1 MGKTYVQ
8 YDDPAVQYGSDAIHV
23 GDIWVKTSLVET
35 WDEFKKR
42 TWATIA
48 RSKWADVFP
57 KTYTWDGK
65 EWVEIANA
73 QEQAYQATRIEQ
85 TDRKIEM
92 TATRVNFVEGKLESK
107 ITQTADAI
115 TMEVS
120 RATAAEGTL
129 GTRITQTAD
138 AITLCAT
145 VDGTRAA
152 GLSKSVK
159 TVGSYITIENKGI
172 TLASGGFIKCKADQ
186 IQIGTDASDT
196 IKQALEDL
204 DDLVDTAQSTADG
217 AATAAAT
224 ADGKAVS
231 AASAAAS
238 AASAAATADGKAV
251 AAKAAAD
258 AADAAAAA
266 ASSAAAKIVSGA
278 DGVKAKYCQL
288 IENTGI
294 TINDTTL
301 ALTASGNMHIAAGG
315 SLTIASANEG
325 YPSVISMDCTGL
337 SFASGGSI
345 SIYNTSGNNSVFIG
359 STGIHI
365 ASGGRFTLATN
376 AGIYLQSGAEFIVD
390 APNFKVRETG
400 DVIIAGSLYHH
411 GSEVLTMESMHVGS
425 TAPSDVSSGAIWIKP
440 RVGAYVL
447 YTGERVPINW
457 LTTFTG
463 SGRVA
468 APAATTY
475 QYTFTF
481 NYWIPM
487 ENEQW
492 QELHGHMD
500 AAAIQWTLTGDDGII
515 PEGGSTPA
523 TLNVYFPMLQI
534 PFVRGPITYSH
545 TINSTTWLGNG
556 YYNNIKVNGESFG
569 RSSVTG
575 QWSHMWI
582 NGGGGAGSGAVPTV
596 SQIELVAITSS
607 GGWTQA
613 DVYVKD

>member
-35 WDEFKKR
+35 WGEFKKR

-57 KTYTWDGK
+57 KTYAWDGK

-92 TATRVNFVEGKLESK
+92 TATRVNVVEGKLESK

-129 GTRITQTAD
+129 GTRITQTAE

-204 DDLVDTAQSTADG
+204 DDLVDTAQSTADD
-217 AATAAAT
+217 AASAASE
-224 ADGKAVS
+224 ADGKAGS
-231 AASAAAS
+231 AASAASEADRK
-238 AASAAATADGKAV
+238 AREASAAAQ
-251 AAKAAAD
+251 
-258 AADAAAAA
+258 A
-266 ASSAAAKIVSGA
+266 ASSTAQKIIDGA
-278 DGVKAKYCQL
+278 DGVKAKYCKL

-365 ASGGRFTLATN
+365 ASGGRFTVASN

-390 APNFKVRETG
+390 APNFKVRESG

-411 GSEVLTMESMHVGS
+411 GSEVLTMASLHVGS
-425 TAPSDVSSGAIWIKP
+425 TAPSNVPSGSIWIKP
-440 RVGAYVL
+440 RDGGANIYSW
-447 YTGERVPINW
+447 T
-457 LTTFTG
+457 LTEDRSMAWNVNTDVYSG
-463 SGRVA
+463 GRVA
-468 APAATTY
+468 TPTAYSYKYTITY
-475 QYTFTF
+475 TYRFDMDKPDFPSYFT
-481 NYWIPM
+481 
-487 ENEQW
+487 
-492 QELHGHMD
+492 
-500 AAAIQWTLTGDDGII
+500 AAAMQWTLTGDDGII

-523 TLNVYFPMLQI
+523 TLTVYGALTEV
-534 PFVRGPITYSH
+534 PFVGSNVTHTY
-545 TINSTTWLGNG
+545 TINSTTWLGNS
-556 YYNNIKVNGESFG
+556 YYNKITAT
-569 RSSVTG
+569 VTTKCYNP
-575 QWSHMWI
+575 I
-582 NGGGGAGSGAVPTV
+582 AGTWDVMTGVR
-596 SQIELVAITSS
+596 QIANTQLIVEMVAITGS

-613 DVYVKD
+613 DVFTKD